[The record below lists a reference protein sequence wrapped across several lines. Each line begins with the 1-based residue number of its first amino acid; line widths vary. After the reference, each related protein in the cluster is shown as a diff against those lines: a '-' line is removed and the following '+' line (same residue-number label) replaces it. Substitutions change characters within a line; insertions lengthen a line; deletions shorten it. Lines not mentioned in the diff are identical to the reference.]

1 MQVSSGGAVA
11 GDSAR
16 LLVCD
21 PERAVIVSLLSDGGG
36 CQPSR
41 RLHFLELGERL
52 LQAADLDWAQAFNRP
67 DPPIVDPGHLG
78 EPGQRDS
85 ERPCASC
92 VIGNHGPSLAR
103 GRSCPAFL
111 YMCGWSPDRGHRLWR
126 APILNSLSL
135 CLYLPADR
143 P

>member
-1 MQVSSGGAVA
+1 G
-11 GDSAR
+11 R
-16 LLVCD
+16 
-21 PERAVIVSLLSDGGG
+21 ERAAFDTVFSDGAAR
-36 CQPSR
+36 QPGP
-41 RLHFLELGERL
+41 RLHYLELGDPRP
-52 LQAADLDWAQAFNRP
+52 QAADLDWAQAFNRQ

-111 YMCGWSPDRGHRLWR
+111 YMCGWPPDRGHRLWR

-143 P
+143 PVWSAYVGSYY